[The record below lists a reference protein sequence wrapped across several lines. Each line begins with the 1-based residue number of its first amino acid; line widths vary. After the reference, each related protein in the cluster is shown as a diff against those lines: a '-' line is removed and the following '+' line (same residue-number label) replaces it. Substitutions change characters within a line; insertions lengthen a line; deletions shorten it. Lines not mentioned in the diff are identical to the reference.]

1 MDTLQRLAPTRLSF
15 GYQGP
20 WIITRCA
27 GTDDTTTRQ
36 ELGIEPPRLEQTL
49 ADTIRCMVQA
59 RHLPARLAGNLP
71 ST

>member
-1 MDTLQRLAPTRLSF
+1 MDVLQRLARPRLPIS
-15 GYQGP
+15 YQGP

-36 ELGIEPPRLEQTL
+36 ELGVEPPPLEQTL
-49 ADTIRCMVQA
+49 ADTIRWMVKTQ
-59 RHLPARLAGNLP
+59 HLPARLAGDLR

>member
-1 MDTLQRLAPTRLSF
+1 MDALQRVARTRLPA

-27 GTDDTTTRQ
+27 GTDDTTTYQ

-49 ADTIRCMVQA
+49 ADTIRWMVRA
-59 RHLPARLAGNLP
+59 GHLPARLAGDLP
-71 ST
+71 VT